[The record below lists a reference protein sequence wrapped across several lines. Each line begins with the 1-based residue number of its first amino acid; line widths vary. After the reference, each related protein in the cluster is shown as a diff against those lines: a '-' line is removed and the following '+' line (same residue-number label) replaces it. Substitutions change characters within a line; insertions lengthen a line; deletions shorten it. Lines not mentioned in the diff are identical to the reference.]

1 MSDPAPPDAKARAAE
16 AALAEVRDGMT
27 LGLGTGSTAAR
38 FVEMLADRRLD
49 VRGVPTSDAT
59 AALAQARG
67 IELAVPDEATVIDL
81 AVDGADEA
89 DGAGTL
95 IKGGGGALLREKV
108 VAAAARR
115 FVVVADGTKR
125 VSQLG
130 AFPLPVEVERF
141 AWGLTVRAVR
151 EALAGLGHE
160 GAELRLRPE
169 GSGFALTDGG
179 NYVLDCALGRIGDAG
194 ALDAALTMIPGVVTT
209 GLFVGLADTI
219 YYGTATGAERHDVR

>member
-1 MSDPAPPDAKARAAE
+1 MSDAKTRAAE

-38 FVEMLADRRLD
+38 FIEGLGAARLD

-59 AALAQARG
+59 AALAREHG
-67 IELAVPDEATVIDL
+67 IELAVPDEASVIDL

-89 DGAGTL
+89 DARGTL
-95 IKGGGGALLREKV
+95 IKGGGAALLREKV
-108 VAAAARR
+108 VATAARR
-115 FVVVADGTKR
+115 FVVIADASKR
-125 VSQLG
+125 VGQLG
-130 AFPLPVEVERF
+130 AHPLPVEVERF

-151 EALAGLGHE
+151 EALDKQGYRDP
-160 GAELRLRPE
+160 ELRLRPE

-179 NYVLDCALGRIGDAG
+179 NYVLDVGLGRIGDAG
-194 ALDAALTMIPGVVTT
+194 MLDRELTMIPGVVTT

-219 YYGTATGAERHDVR
+219 YYGNETDVERHDVR